1 MDAKLT
7 IIILDA
13 EIIKV
18 SSSIELILKND
29 NIDFDKANKLDHV
42 KSDLLHIKR
51 HLNYLIKKYEKT
63 R

>member
-7 IIILDA
+7 MIILDA

-29 NIDFDKANKLDHV
+29 NIDFDKANKLDNV

-51 HLNYLIKKYEKT
+51 HLNYLIKKYEKIT
-63 R
+63 

>member
-7 IIILDA
+7 MIILDA

-18 SSSIELILKND
+18 SISIELILKND
-29 NIDFDKANKLDHV
+29 NIDFDKANKLDNV

-51 HLNYLIKKYEKT
+51 HLNYLIKKYEKH
-63 R
+63 

>member
-7 IIILDA
+7 MIILDA
-13 EIIKV
+13 EIMKV
-18 SSSIELILKND
+18 SCSIESILQND

-51 HLNYLIKKYEKT
+51 HLKYLIKKHERIT
-63 R
+63 